1 VALSTLD
8 RILKKAR
15 EKSYLH
21 EATVEKHYGVTY
33 FYRIKNYELAF
44 EHFLRMY
51 EMVKNVSKRDFSDK
65 TNCLKELA
73 YAYYYFDDYPKTI
86 ELTKATVRSELEV
99 GESAHLCR
107 NYNLIGVCFRKLK
120 QTDSSDYYFRQSF
133 QTAIKRRDTL
143 WMGINYGELGY
154 NAFTKQQFE
163 QAKPLLSKALAI
175 VKPRNEVNSTA
186 KALTTLGAMA
196 LITNQD
202 AEAKALLLEA
212 KKYANVL
219 NELSLYDFL
228 YPWLLKL
235 YAKLNRPQ
243 LAMMYS
249 DSAAWVKDSLQRQ
262 YSVRKLLRAVQANQ
276 LRQHRAEM
284 SNIETQRKLKEWERN
299 GMLALLVMGFGLA
312 LYAYDS
318 QRKKF
323 LTKQLLTQQQLHSQE
338 EELLRAT
345 EQLQLFTRRISEKN
359 LLIED
364 LQQRIGSNV
373 PSDALQQLQ
382 QSILL
387 TDEQWENFRLLFEQ
401 VHQGFLGRLRTKL
414 PQLTPA
420 EIRFL
425 ALAKLQFSNKEMA
438 AMLGVSSQNIRTI
451 WYRLRKKNNLPDDY
465 PLSELIESI

>member
-1 VALSTLD
+1 
-8 RILKKAR
+8 
-15 EKSYLH
+15 
-21 EATVEKHYGVTY
+21 
-33 FYRIKNYELAF
+33 
-44 EHFLRMY
+44 
-51 EMVKNVSKRDFSDK
+51 
-65 TNCLKELA
+65 
-73 YAYYYFDDYPKTI
+73 
-86 ELTKATVRSELEV
+86 
-99 GESAHLCR
+99 
-107 NYNLIGVCFRKLK
+107 
-120 QTDSSDYYFRQSF
+120 
-133 QTAIKRRDTL
+133 
-143 WMGINYGELGY
+143 
-154 NAFTKQQFE
+154 
-163 QAKPLLSKALAI
+163 
-175 VKPRNEVNSTA
+175 
-186 KALTTLGAMA
+186 
-196 LITNQD
+196 
-202 AEAKALLLEA
+202 
-212 KKYANVL
+212 
-219 NELSLYDFL
+219 
-228 YPWLLKL
+228 
-235 YAKLNRPQ
+235 
-243 LAMMYS
+243 
-249 DSAAWVKDSLQRQ
+249 
-262 YSVRKLLRAVQANQ
+262 
-276 LRQHRAEM
+276 
-284 SNIETQRKLKEWERN
+284 
-299 GMLALLVMGFGLA
+299 LA

-359 LLIED
+359 ILIED

-401 VHQGFLGRLRTKL
+401 VHQGFLGRLRAKL